1 MIVIGGGLAG
11 LAAGVAL
18 AESGWRV
25 RLFEQRPFLGGRATS
40 YVLPDGEHVD
50 NCQHVTLGCCTNLED
65 FYRRIGAAGKIK
77 FFDRLLFLDPQGRRG
92 KMQAGFLPAPF
103 HLTGSFAAFA
113 PLSLLDKLS
122 IARAMLDIL
131 QTQGNPA
138 DLQEKGGIS
147 MLEWLRRRGQTKR
160 AIERFWRVVLVSA
173 LDEELDRTDARFGVD
188 VFWKV
193 FLSNSTGYRMGVP
206 AVPLAN
212 LYDGCKSE
220 IERRGG
226 EVVLR
231 APVRGLKM
239 ESGEL
244 AGIRLDEGREETADA
259 YVFAVPHAVLAELL
273 PQSMKQSDPALSN
286 LEKIKVAPITG
297 VHFWFDRPVMKEPFV
312 TLLDTTTQWI
322 FNKTALYGDSNGQ
335 ANTALTGQYLQ
346 LVISASYDLLQK
358 PRQEIIDLC
367 LEEVRKALPA
377 ARNAELVKATVIK
390 EAAATFSPEPGVDRW
405 RPRQQTSIPRLF
417 LAGDWTDTG
426 WPATMEGAVRSGYLA
441 AEALLRSDGTPLKFL
456 QPDLPPDG
464 FIAMWLGK
472 HTALVD
478 SPDVRRQSTRALIGL
493 RKNGE
498 KSLDSETYVRE
509 PRKGDRLRR
518 FGS

>member
-18 AESGWRV
+18 AESGWCV

-40 YVLPDGEHVD
+40 YVLPDGETVD

-77 FFDRLLFLDPQGRRG
+77 FFDRLLFVDPQGRRG
-92 KMQAGFLPAPF
+92 EMQAGFLPAPF
-103 HLTGSFAAFA
+103 HLTASFATFA
-113 PLSLLDKLS
+113 PLNLLDKLS

-131 QTQGNPA
+131 QTHGNPT

-188 VFWKV
+188 VFWKA
-193 FLSNSTGYRMGVP
+193 FLSNGTGYRIGMPV
-206 AVPLAN
+206 VPLAN

-220 IERRGG
+220 IERCGG
-226 EVVLR
+226 EVILR

-239 ESGEL
+239 ENGEL
-244 AGIRLDEGREETADA
+244 AGVRFDEGREESADA
-259 YVFAVPHAVLAELL
+259 YVFAVPHTALAELL
-273 PQSMKQSDPALSN
+273 PQSVKQSDPSLSN
-286 LEKIKVAPITG
+286 LDKIKVAPITG

-322 FNKTALYGDSNGQ
+322 FNKTALYGDSSGK
-335 ANTALTGQYLQ
+335 AKTAPAGQYLQ
-346 LVISASYDLLQK
+346 LVISASYDLLEK

-367 LEEVRKALPA
+367 LGEVRKALPA
-377 ARNAELVKATVIK
+377 ARNAELLKATVIK

-405 RPRQQTSIPRLF
+405 RPKQQTSVPRLF

-441 AEALLRSDGTPLKFL
+441 AEALLRSEGTPRAFL
-456 QPDLPPDG
+456 QPDLPPSG
-464 FIAMWLGK
+464 FIAMWLGRSN
-472 HTALVD
+472 TA
-478 SPDVRRQSTRALIGL
+478 TN
-493 RKNGE
+493 K
-498 KSLDSETYVRE
+498 
-509 PRKGDRLRR
+509 
-518 FGS
+518 

>member
-1 MIVIGGGLAG
+1 LKSVIVIGGGLAG

-65 FYRRIGAAGKIK
+65 FYRRVGAAGKIK
-77 FFDRLLFLDPQGRRG
+77 FFDRLLFLDPQGRKG
-92 KMQAGFLPAPF
+92 EMQAGFLPAPF
-103 HLTGSFAAFA
+103 HLTGSFATFA
-113 PLSLLDKLS
+113 PLNLLDKLS

-131 QTQGNPA
+131 RAQGNPP
-138 DLQEKGGIS
+138 DLQENGGIS

-188 VFWKV
+188 VFWKA

-226 EVVLR
+226 DVILR
-231 APVRGLKM
+231 APVRGLKI
-239 ESGEL
+239 ENGEL
-244 AGIRLDEGREETADA
+244 AGVRFDEGREESADA
-259 YVFAVPHAVLAELL
+259 YIFAVPHTALAELL
-273 PQSMKQSDPALSN
+273 PESVKQSDPSLAN
-286 LEKIKVAPITG
+286 LDKINVAPITG
-297 VHFWFDRPVMKEPFV
+297 VHFWFDRAVMREPFV

-322 FNKTALYGDSNGQ
+322 FNKTALYDNSSGTGKNS
-335 ANTALTGQYLQ
+335 ASGQYLQ

-358 PRQEIIDLC
+358 SRQEIIDLC
-367 LEEVRKALPA
+367 LAEVCAALPA
-377 ARNAELVKATVIK
+377 ARDAQLVKATVIK

-405 RPRQQTSIPRLF
+405 RPKQQTVIPRLF
-417 LAGDWTDTG
+417 LAGDWTATG

-441 AEALLRSDGTPLKFL
+441 AEALLQSEGTPRNFL
-456 QPDLPPDG
+456 QPDLAPDG

-472 HTALVD
+472 RNSALA
-478 SPDVRRQSTRALIGL
+478 T
-493 RKNGE
+493 
-498 KSLDSETYVRE
+498 
-509 PRKGDRLRR
+509 
-518 FGS
+518 